1 MKKRERERQRE
12 GYKGTPLRV
21 TKVTL
26 RETRA
31 RGKKRSVFP

>member
-1 MKKRERERQRE
+1 MEKKKRERERE
-12 GYKGTPLRV
+12 GYKGTHLRV